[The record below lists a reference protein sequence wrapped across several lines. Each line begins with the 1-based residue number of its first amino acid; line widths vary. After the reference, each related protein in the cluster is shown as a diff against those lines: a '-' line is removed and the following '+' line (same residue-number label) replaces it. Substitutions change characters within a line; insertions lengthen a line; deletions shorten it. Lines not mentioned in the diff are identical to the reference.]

1 MVGACP
7 IFDFPELILYIQK
20 LMPEN
25 EGFYENNAMTYL
37 HKKCGQ
43 AQNKYGW
50 SLPSQIYEFHTAAE
64 STSSKTGKKV
74 SSLPYLLPK
83 VFI

>member
-7 IFDFPELILYIQK
+7 IFDFPKLILYIQK
-20 LMPEN
+20 LMSEN

-37 HKKCGQ
+37 HKKCGY

-50 SLPSQIYEFHTAAE
+50 SLPNIRFPKTNCVY
-64 STSSKTGKKV
+64 SKVDARK
-74 SSLPYLLPK
+74 
-83 VFI
+83 